1 MRFEGEYINML
12 NEIRQYARES
22 WIPVILDDSLE
33 YIENKILRGKKL
45 NRILEIGTAIGYSS
59 ICFSKFLGG
68 NGEIDT
74 IEIDKQRIMVAKTN
88 IDMMGLNDK
97 INIIEGDAL
106 KVLSKLNN
114 KYDFIF
120 IDGPKSHYVE
130 YLPICLKLLDKDGII
145 IADNVIYKGM
155 VTGPEKVKH
164 KQRTA
169 VMRLREFIDIV
180 RNDETLDSEL
190 VDVGDGLLII
200 KQRIYD

>member
-1 MRFEGEYINML
+1 ML

-59 ICFSKFLGG
+59 ICFSKFLAE
-68 NGEIDT
+68 NGVIDT
-74 IEIDKQRIMVAKTN
+74 IEIDKQRIMVAKAN
-88 IDMMGLNDK
+88 IDMMGLNDR

-106 KVLSKLNN
+106 KVLSKLND

-120 IDGPKSHYVE
+120 IDGPKSHYIE
-130 YLPICLKLLDKDGII
+130 YLPICLNLLDENGII

-169 VMRLREFIDIV
+169 VMKLREFINVV
-180 RNDETLDSEL
+180 RSNDELNSEL
-190 VDVGDGLLII
+190 LNVGDGLMII
-200 KQRIYD
+200 NKKK

>member
-59 ICFSKFLGG
+59 ICFSKFLAE
-68 NGEIDT
+68 NGVIDT
-74 IEIDKQRIMVAKTN
+74 IEIDKQRIMVAKAN
-88 IDMMGLNDK
+88 IDMMGLNDR

-106 KVLSKLNN
+106 KVLSKLND

-120 IDGPKSHYVE
+120 IDGPKSHYIE
-130 YLPICLKLLDKDGII
+130 YLPICLNLLDENGII

-169 VMRLREFIDIV
+169 VMKLREFINVV
-180 RNDETLDSEL
+180 RSNDELNSEL
-190 VDVGDGLLII
+190 LNVGDGLMII
-200 KQRIYD
+200 NKKK